1 MFMLDKSFAHQYA
14 IEQNIR
20 LKDLYDIN
28 VNQAYKKVLK
38 SVSTEIKDSCI
49 RKILIGSELPYNF
62 TVDSKGINSV
72 HDIKPYLKEFG
83 IVANLC
89 FYKQMSN
96 LIEVTVTQFTE

>member
-1 MFMLDKSFAHQYA
+1 M
-14 IEQNIR
+14 R

-28 VNQAYKKVLK
+28 VNKVYEKTLN

-49 RKILIGSELPYNF
+49 RKILNGKELPYKF

-72 HDIKPYLKEFG
+72 HDLKPYLKELG

-89 FYKQMSN
+89 FYKQMSDS
-96 LIEVTVTQFTE
+96 IEVTVTQFTK

>member
-1 MFMLDKSFAHQYA
+1 MFMQDKSFTQQYA
-14 IEQNIR
+14 IEQSVR
-20 LKDLYDIN
+20 LKDLYDTN
-28 VNQAYKKVLK
+28 VNKVYKKTLK
-38 SVSTEIKDSCI
+38 SISTEIKDSCI
-49 RKILIGSELPYNF
+49 REILLGEELPYNF

-72 HDIKPYLKEFG
+72 HDLKPYLKDFG